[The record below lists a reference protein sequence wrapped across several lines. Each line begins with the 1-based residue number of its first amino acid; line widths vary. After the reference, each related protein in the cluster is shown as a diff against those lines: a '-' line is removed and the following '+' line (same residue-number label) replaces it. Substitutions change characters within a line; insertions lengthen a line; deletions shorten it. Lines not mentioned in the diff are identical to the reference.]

1 MYRRSAD
8 GCWRLTVPDQKSFT
22 GIYLFTIKKK
32 SIPFAFLQMA
42 IGRRMARQIPGVKFA
57 KLMGTGTGKTF
68 TPSDADLQQWA
79 ILFVANDFAPI
90 EDSRFIESWRKKA
103 IKTEILHLNPISS
116 HGKWSR
122 REPFELTGVTHAG
135 GPVVAITRARL
146 KWSQAIRFWRSIPP
160 VVLDLHQSP
169 GLLFSIGIGEAPI
182 GLQGTLS
189 IWRSAAELRDFA
201 YKNAPHRAVIED
213 TKRFDWY
220 SEELFARFDLINT
233 ADFDYVH

>member
-1 MYRRSAD
+1 MRNKFFQLSSE
-8 GCWRLTVPDQKSFT
+8 K
-22 GIYLFTIKKK
+22 
-32 SIPFAFLQMA
+32 
-42 IGRRMARQIPGVKFA
+42 ARQEVSFA

-68 TPSDADLQQWA
+68 TPSDADLTQWA
-79 ILFVANDFAPI
+79 ILFVTDDAEALTSSKFLRA
-90 EDSRFIESWRKKA
+90 WKKRS
-103 IKTEILHLNPISS
+103 TSFEEWVLNPVSS
-116 HGKWSR
+116 HGKWSHQSPFAISS
-122 REPFELTGVTHAG
+122 EPRTG

-169 GLLFSIGIGEAPI
+169 GLIFSIGIGEAPI

-189 IWRSAAELRDFA
+189 IWESESALRDFA

-220 SEELFARFDLINT
+220 SEELFARFDLVNT
-233 ADFDYVH
+233 ADLPYVD

>member
-1 MYRRSAD
+1 MSTA
-8 GCWRLTVPDQKSFT
+8 
-22 GIYLFTIKKK
+22 IYIFTIRKTA
-32 SIPFAFLQMA
+32 IPFAFLQMA
-42 IGRRMARQIPGVKFA
+42 IGRRTARAIPGVRFA

-68 TPSDADLQQWA
+68 TPSDADLKQWA
-79 ILFVANDFAPI
+79 ILFVAEDFDAV
-90 EDSRFIESWRKKA
+90 DNSRFINGWRKRSDKVDV
-103 IKTEILHLNPISS
+103 LRLNPISS

-122 REPFELTGVTHAG
+122 REPFEIAGSTHGG

-146 KWSQAIRFWRSIPP
+146 KWSQALRFWRSIPP
-160 VVLDLHQSP
+160 VVIDLHQSP

-189 IWRSAAELRDFA
+189 IWRSASELRDFA

-220 SEELFARFDLINT
+220 SEELFARFDLVNT
-233 ADFDYVH
+233 ADLPYVD

>member
-1 MYRRSAD
+1 M
-8 GCWRLTVPDQKSFT
+8 
-22 GIYLFTIKKK
+22 KKGA
-32 SIPFAFLQMA
+32 IPFAFLQMA
-42 IGRRMARQIPGVKFA
+42 VGRAAARKIPGVTFA

-68 TPSDADLQQWA
+68 TPSDADLKQWA
-79 ILFVANDFAPI
+79 VLFVASDFDAI
-90 EDSRFIESWRKKA
+90 NNSRFINGWRKRSS
-103 IKTEILHLNPISS
+103 KTAVMHLNPISS
-116 HGKWSR
+116 SGKWSR
-122 REPFELTGVTHAG
+122 REPFEISRTPHAG

-189 IWRSAAELRDFA
+189 VWKSAGDLRDFA

-233 ADFDYVH
+233 ADFPYVN

>member
-1 MYRRSAD
+1 MSGGAM
-8 GCWRLTVPDQKSFT
+8 FT
-22 GIYLFTIKKK
+22 GIYLFKVKR
-32 SIPFAFLQMA
+32 SAIPFAFLQMA
-42 IGRRMARQIPGVKFA
+42 IGRRDARRIPGVSFA

-79 ILFVANDFAPI
+79 VLFVAKDFAPI
-90 EDSRFIESWRKKA
+90 EDSRFIESWRKRA

-122 REPFELTGVTHAG
+122 QEPFHISEKNHAG

-189 IWRSAAELRDFA
+189 IWRSAADLRDFA

-220 SEELFARFDLINT
+220 SEELFARIDLINT
-233 ADFDYVH
+233 ADFPYVN

>member
-1 MYRRSAD
+1 VGINVAISKTSVVIYIF
-8 GCWRLTVPDQKSFT
+8 TVKRNA
-22 GIYLFTIKKK
+22 
-32 SIPFAFLQMA
+32 IPFAFLQMA
-42 IGRRMARQIPGVKFA
+42 IGRRIARAIPGVKFA

-68 TPSDADLQQWA
+68 TPSDADLKQWA
-79 ILFVANDFAPI
+79 ILFVADDFGVV
-90 EDSRFIESWRKKA
+90 DNSRFINSWRKRSSKV
-103 IKTEILHLNPISS
+103 EILHLNPISS

-122 REPFELTGVTHAG
+122 REPFELTGAAHSG

-189 IWRSAAELRDFA
+189 IWRSAADLRDFA

-233 ADFDYVH
+233 ADFPYVH